1 MNTPKVL
8 TRGVVARMLG
18 CTLSGV
24 RYFERKGALNPTIDR
39 QGVRR
44 FDRAEVEALGREL
57 RRKGHR
63 TPMGTT
69 GDVAA
74 NVFRMFRDG
83 MSFAEIVIKTEETP
97 ETIRALFEQYKRPL
111 ESPHESSKP
120 SNDFSDYARRARDIE
135 DEIMARRKRM
145 RGRE

>member
-1 MNTPKVL
+1 
-8 TRGVVARMLG
+8 MLR
-18 CTLSGV
+18 CSLSAV
-24 RYFERKGALNPTIDR
+24 RYYEQKGVLKPTIDSR
-39 QGVRR
+39 GVRR

-63 TPMGTT
+63 TRMGAT

-74 NVFRMFRDG
+74 TVFRMFRDG

-111 ESPHESSKP
+111 EAAREAALPVDDSG
-120 SNDFSDYARRARDIE
+120 DYA
-135 DEIMARRKRM
+135 KRM
-145 RGRE
+145 REIENKIMASRRRMRGGE